1 MQEEE
6 RLATRVAILIP
17 GIMGSALYITSSGMR
32 ECWFK
37 ASILYLEK
45 AATAKRGAGGR
56 KPART
61 RCN

>member
-1 MQEEE
+1 M
-6 RLATRVAILIP
+6 
-17 GIMGSALYITSSGMR
+17 SSGMR

-45 AATAKRGAGGR
+45 AAAAKRGAGGR

-61 RCN
+61 RFNYLGTRRYIRPPNGVRYY